1 MTIELVNNEFSD
13 VAFGRTSM
21 RVLDRD
27 YKIPREEILQM
38 VKEATRAPSAVDTQP
53 WRFVI
58 VDTDE
63 GKQKL
68 ESYMWEVDRG
78 RIENS
83 SAAVIVLA
91 DTGWLQD
98 LEYVL
103 DHYMGDAGLGS
114 PGDPLPA
121 GSPDRAYML
130 KLTTDWALGMTEHEL
145 ELSVTFQAGLVTMM
159 LMLVAR
165 AHGYDS
171 GPMDAFDRT
180 GMASDFGLDGDRYK
194 VCLILAIGKA
204 LAKPVQR
211 WRRAPEEVTTF
222 A

>member
-1 MTIELVNNEFSD
+1 MEIVNNDFAD
-13 VAFGRTSM
+13 VAFGRTAM

-27 YKIPREEILQM
+27 HKIPRAEMLQII
-38 VKEATRAPSAVDTQP
+38 KEATRSPSAVNTQP
-53 WRFVI
+53 WRFVV

-83 SAAVIVLA
+83 SATVIILA
-91 DTGWLQD
+91 DTGWLED
-98 LEYVL
+98 LEYTL
-103 DHYMGDAGLGS
+103 DNYMGVEGS
-114 PGDPLPA
+114 APGSD
-121 GSPDRAYML
+121 GFERGYMQ
-130 KLTTDWALGMTEHEL
+130 KLTTEWALGMTPHEL

-171 GPMDAFDRT
+171 GPMDAMDRE
-180 GMASDFGLDGDRYK
+180 GMADDFGLDGERFK
-194 VCLILAIGKA
+194 VALVVAIGKG
-204 LAKPVQR
+204 KVPTQIR
-211 WRRAPEEVTTF
+211 WRRAPEEVTVF